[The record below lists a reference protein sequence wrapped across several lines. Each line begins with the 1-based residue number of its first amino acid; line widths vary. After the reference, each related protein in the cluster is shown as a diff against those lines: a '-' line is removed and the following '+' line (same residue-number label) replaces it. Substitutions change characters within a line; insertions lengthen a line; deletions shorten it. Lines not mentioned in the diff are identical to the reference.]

1 MATALRRA
9 YENYRTGEAVF
20 RDANRFRQILT
31 VLIRHGFGALVS
43 ELNLGERWG
52 VSKLLEKHL
61 AEDAQL
67 PLERRVVLAI
77 HDLGPTF
84 VKLGQILSTRPDLLP
99 PPLIAE
105 LTTLQDDVPP
115 MSFAQVRTTV
125 AEELGGEIESLFDE
139 FAEQPLACA
148 SIAQVH
154 RARLRDGSDVVVK
167 VQRPGLRPQ
176 IEADLEIL
184 AFLARAL
191 EGNFPEARLYSPVGI
206 VEQFERAIRKEI
218 DFTNEIE
225 NIERFRAN
233 FRGVAGV
240 HFPRPHRQYSSAR
253 VLTMERIVGRKVTE
267 VDPQVVDTE
276 RVIRAGIDAVLQMI
290 YVDGFFHGDLHPG
303 NMLVRDDGTLCF
315 LDFGLCGRLTRRQ
328 REQLVDMLIALV
340 GKDFSGVARLFWRFA
355 DGEYEG
361 ERDYDAFES
370 DVTECLQ
377 RRFADK
383 TVEEIEFGAFFRDL
397 VELALRHHVRMP
409 PDYTMTFKALVT
421 MEGVAKQLVPD
432 LDMLAAARPYVTTLV
447 AERYDPR
454 RLVQSGYDV
463 LRDLSESVGD
473 LQGATRL
480 GIDYLR
486 AAERQMRRETT
497 RVEDLSR
504 TYALVQR
511 NHRTAALAAV
521 CALCGTM
528 ALDHDGIAILGLP
541 LLSWLLYAGAA
552 LLGASYRSGRAKE
565 PK

>member
-31 VLIRHGFGALVS
+31 VLIRHGFGALVQQ
-43 ELNLGERWG
+43 LNLGERWG
-52 VSKLLEKHL
+52 IAKLVEKHL
-61 AEDAQL
+61 RDEAQL
-67 PLERRVVLAI
+67 PIERRILLAI

-99 PPLIAE
+99 PALIQE

-115 MSFAQVRTTV
+115 MSFEQVRATV
-125 AEELGGEIESLFDE
+125 TAELGGDLDSLFAE
-139 FAEQPLACA
+139 FSAQPLACA

-176 IEADLEIL
+176 IEADLEIMS
-184 AFLARAL
+184 FLARAL
-191 EGNFPEARLYSPVGI
+191 ETNFPEARLYSPAGI

-218 DFTNEIE
+218 DFNNEIE

-233 FRGVAGV
+233 FRAQSGVY
-240 HFPRPHRQYSSAR
+240 FPRPHRERSSAR
-253 VLTMERIVGRKVTE
+253 VLTMERIVGTKITE
-267 VDPQVVDTE
+267 VDPRALDAE
-276 RVIRAGIDAVLQMI
+276 RMIRAGIDAVLQMI

-303 NMLVRDDGTLCF
+303 NLLVRDDGTLCF

-328 REQLVDMLIALV
+328 RDQLVDMLIALV
-340 GKDFSGVARLFWRFA
+340 NKDFAGVARVFWRFA
-355 DGEYEG
+355 DEDFEG
-361 ERDYDAFES
+361 ERDYDAFEA
-370 DVTECLQ
+370 DVSECLQ

-383 TVEEIEFGAFFRDL
+383 TMEEIEFGAFFRDL
-397 VELALRHHVRMP
+397 IELALRHHVRMP

-454 RLVQSGYDV
+454 RLMQSGYEA

-473 LQGATRL
+473 LQGAARL
-480 GIDYLR
+480 GVDYLR
-486 AAERQMRRETT
+486 AAERQLRRETN
-497 RVEDLSR
+497 RVEDLR
-504 TYALVQR
+504 QTYAVVQR

-521 CALCGTM
+521 CAVCGTL
-528 ALDHDGIAILGLP
+528 ALDHQGLT
-541 LLSWLLYAGAA
+541 
-552 LLGASYRSGRAKE
+552 LLGFPAVSLLFYTAAAVLAAAYRTGRSRE
-565 PK
+565 P

>member
-9 YENYRTGEAVF
+9 YESYRTGEAVF
-20 RDANRFRQILT
+20 RDAGRFRQILT
-31 VLIRHGFGALVS
+31 VLIRHGFGALVQQ
-43 ELNLGERWG
+43 LNLGDRWG
-52 VSKLLEKHL
+52 IAKLVEKHL
-61 AEDAQL
+61 LDEAQL
-67 PLERRVVLAI
+67 PIERRILLAI

-99 PPLIAE
+99 PALIEE

-115 MSFAQVRTTV
+115 MSFAQVQATIR
-125 AEELGGEIESLFDE
+125 EELGGDIEEL
-139 FAEQPLACA
+139 FAEFSPQPLACA

-154 RARLRDGSDVVVK
+154 RARLHDGSDVVVK

-176 IEADLEIL
+176 IEADLEIMS
-184 AFLARAL
+184 FLARAL
-191 EGNFPEARLYSPVGI
+191 ESSFPEARLYSPAGI

-218 DFTNEIE
+218 DFSNELE

-233 FRGVAGV
+233 FRGNDRV
-240 HFPRPHRQYSSAR
+240 HFPRPHRERSSAR
-253 VLTMERIVGRKVTE
+253 VLTMERIAGRKVTE
-267 VDPQVVDTE
+267 VDPQAVDAE

-303 NMLVRDDGTLCF
+303 NLLVRDDGTLCF
-315 LDFGLCGRLTRRQ
+315 LDFGLCGRLMRRQ

-340 GKDFSGVARLFWRFA
+340 NKDFAGVARLFWRFA
-355 DGEYEG
+355 DAEFAG

-383 TVEEIEFGAFFRDL
+383 TIEEIEFGAFFRDL
-397 VELALRHHVRMP
+397 IELALRHHVRLP

-421 MEGVAKQLVPD
+421 MEGVAKQLVPH

-454 RLVQSGYDV
+454 RLAQNGYEL

-486 AAERQMRRETT
+486 AAERQLRRESN
-497 RVEDLSR
+497 RVEDLRR

-521 CALCGTM
+521 AALCGTL
-528 ALDHDGIAILGLP
+528 ALDHDGARIFGLSVVS
-541 LLSWLLYAGAA
+541 LFFYAGAA
-552 LLGASYRSGRAKE
+552 ILGAAYGAGRRRE
-565 PK
+565 P

>member
-31 VLIRHGFGALVS
+31 VLVRHGFGALLS
-43 ELNLGERWG
+43 QLNIGERWG
-52 VSKLLEKHL
+52 LAKLAEKHL

-99 PPLIAE
+99 APLIAE

-115 MSFAQVRTTV
+115 MPFAQVRATL
-125 AEELGGEIESLFDE
+125 AEELDGAIESSFSD
-139 FAEQPLACA
+139 FSEQPLACA

-154 RARLRDGSDVVVK
+154 AARLHDGSEVVVK
-167 VQRPGLRPQ
+167 VQRPGLRPL

-191 EGNFPEARLYSPVGI
+191 EANFPEARLYSPAGI

-218 DFTNEIE
+218 DFINELE

-233 FRGVAGV
+233 FRGAAAV
-240 HFPRPHRQYSSAR
+240 HFPRPHREHSTAR

-267 VDPQVVDTE
+267 VEAQTVDAE

-340 GKDFSGVARLFWRFA
+340 NKDFAAVARLFWRFA
-355 DGEYEG
+355 DDEYEG

-383 TVEEIEFGAFFRDL
+383 TVEEIELGAFFRDL

-421 MEGVAKQLVPD
+421 MEGVAKQLAPD

-486 AAERQMRRETT
+486 AAERQMRRETN

-521 CALCGTM
+521 AALCGTM
-528 ALDHDGIAILGLP
+528 ALDHDGIAIFGVPWVSLCF
-541 LLSWLLYAGAA
+541 YAGAA
-552 LLGASYRSGRAKE
+552 ILAASYRASRARE
-565 PK
+565 P

>member
-9 YENYRTGEAVF
+9 YESYRTGEAVF
-20 RDANRFRQILT
+20 RDASRFRQILT
-31 VLIRHGFGALVS
+31 VLIRHGFGALLQQ
-43 ELNLGERWG
+43 LNLGDRWG
-52 VSKLLEKHL
+52 LAKLIEKHL
-61 AEDAQL
+61 MDEAQL
-67 PLERRVVLAI
+67 PIERRILLAI

-99 PPLIAE
+99 PALIEE

-115 MSFAQVRTTV
+115 MSFAQVQATIS
-125 AEELGGEIESLFDE
+125 EELGGDIEEL
-139 FAEQPLACA
+139 FAEFSPQPLACA

-154 RARLRDGSDVVVK
+154 RARLHDGSDVVVK

-176 IEADLEIL
+176 IEADLEIMS
-184 AFLARAL
+184 FLARAL
-191 EGNFPEARLYSPVGI
+191 ESSFPEARLYSPAGI

-218 DFTNEIE
+218 DFSNELE

-233 FRGVAGV
+233 FRGNGGV
-240 HFPRPHRQYSSAR
+240 HFPRPHRERSSAR
-253 VLTMERIVGRKVTE
+253 VLTMERIAGRKVTE
-267 VDPQVVDTE
+267 VDPQAVDAE

-315 LDFGLCGRLTRRQ
+315 LDFGLCGRLMRRQ

-340 GKDFSGVARLFWRFA
+340 NKDFAGVARLFWRFA
-355 DGEYEG
+355 DAEFEG

-383 TVEEIEFGAFFRDL
+383 TIEEIEFGAFFRDL
-397 VELALRHHVRMP
+397 IELALRHHVRLP

-421 MEGVAKQLVPD
+421 MEGVAKQLVPH

-454 RLVQSGYDV
+454 RLVQDGYEV

-473 LQGATRL
+473 LPGAVRL
-480 GIDYLR
+480 GVDYLR
-486 AAERQMRRETT
+486 AAERQLRRESN
-497 RVEDLSR
+497 RVEELR
-504 TYALVQR
+504 QTYALVQR
-511 NHRTAALAAV
+511 NHRTAALAGV
-521 CALCGTM
+521 CALCGTL
-528 ALDHDGIAILGLP
+528 ALDHDGLTIFGLPVVSLLFYTGAAILAAAYG
-541 LLSWLLYAGAA
+541 AG
-552 LLGASYRSGRAKE
+552 RRRE
-565 PK
+565 P